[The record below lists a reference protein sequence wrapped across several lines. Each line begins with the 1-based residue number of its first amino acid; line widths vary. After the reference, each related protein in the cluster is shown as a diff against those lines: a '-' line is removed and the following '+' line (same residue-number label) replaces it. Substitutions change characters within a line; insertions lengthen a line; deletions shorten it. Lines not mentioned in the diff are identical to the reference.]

1 MTFLVDANVL
11 SEPTK
16 PEPAANVIEWLK
28 SNERELAV
36 DPIILGEIRFGIHLL
51 PAGKRRLRLEQWFE
65 KGVSHI
71 VCLPWDAASGLRW
84 AKLLAELRAKGQAV
98 PIKDSLVAATA
109 LVHGLTVVTRNVSDF
124 KKTGVKVLNP
134 FA

>member
-16 PEPAANVIEWLK
+16 PEPSAAVIDWLK

-51 PAGKRRLRLEQWFE
+51 PASKRRQRLEQWFE
-65 KGVSHI
+65 KGVSNI
-71 VCLPWDAASGLRW
+71 VCLPWDTASGLRW
-84 AKLLAELRAKGQAV
+84 AKLLAELRAKGQAM

-109 LVHGLTVVTRNVSDF
+109 LVHGLTVATRNVADF
-124 KKTGVKVLNP
+124 KKTGVKVINP
-134 FA
+134 FE